1 MNGKLSE
8 FFCRLCEG
16 RHTSPRVVS
25 KKLRDF
31 KQKKYS
37 VVRCPKCGFVQLT
50 PDPTTQDIVDFYDND
65 MQAKALW
72 PNGNQY
78 DILEKKA
85 EGDNLRRRLWLEEY
99 VPYVAQAKILDFGCG
114 YGFFVHELC
123 QQGYDAMG
131 VDASINRIRLAKL
144 HKKGKFLRHSVD
156 ESFETSYQNFFDA
169 ITAFHVLEH
178 VNQPSKMVADLLSMV
193 KPGGFLFFE
202 VPNIDDEMITQIKE
216 YADHQW
222 QFGHLSYFDK
232 KSLEVVASQ
241 GGASEF
247 FIKGV
252 QRYGLDHLFKWRS
265 DKKPNLKAPD
275 YSETIP
281 LFEHIER
288 KYRDDREGRMTCDTL
303 TLTIQR

>member
-1 MNGKLSE
+1 MEKKMNGKLSE

-178 VNQPSKMVADLLSMV
+178 VNFIKALSNLKKLV
-193 KPGGFLFFE
+193 KKNGEIFLTF
-202 VPNIDDEMITQIKE
+202 PIIDSWKKNYINKKITNHYERSLHFQQF
-216 YADHQW
+216 DHIQL
-222 QFGHLSYFDK
+222 FGREIEQYLTDK
-232 KSLEVVASQ
+232 KFKCTKYIAYGEETVKFGLVQ
-241 GGASEF
+241 GETLF
-247 FIKGV
+247 VLKKIK
-252 QRYGLDHLFKWRS
+252 
-265 DKKPNLKAPD
+265 
-275 YSETIP
+275 
-281 LFEHIER
+281 
-288 KYRDDREGRMTCDTL
+288 
-303 TLTIQR
+303 